1 MAATDSSGRRPTS
14 NGRRRTGDRC
24 CGGCDGER
32 NSGSGCSPCR
42 FFFPRRIAC
51 RAAQAPGR
59 FPIPHRLHFAGADP
73 RVALRQKTKIPL
85 GEFKQIENTL
95 QRLDSNNSHGSWTVQ
110 ILRNIATN
118 PGTPAAELAA
128 SIGAEKKWLKPNIRK
143 LKALGLTES
152 LSVGYRLSPRG
163 RVVLGKLEG
172 KRTRAA
178 QDRLAVGFGQ
188 KKALHSEASSQH
200 RCRRS

>member
-1 MAATDSSGRRPTS
+1 MLIKREHLKAIRAGRISLAFRRWRRPTVRAG
-14 NGRRRTGDRC
+14 GRLRTAV
-24 CGGCDGER
+24 GELAIDAVEVVTEKEIADLDAHR
-32 NSGSGCSPCR
+32 AGSSSRDELLAELRKHRAGS
-42 FFFPRRIAC
+42 FYRI
-51 RAAQAPGR
+51 
-59 FPIPHRLHFAGADP
+59 RLHFAGADP

-178 QDRLAVGFGQ
+178 QDR
-188 KKALHSEASSQH
+188 
-200 RCRRS
+200 